1 MKEIRVTICVPV
13 YGVEK
18 FIERCARSLFEQ
30 TYDALDYVFVDDCS
44 KDRSIAVLQQVVEA
58 YPKRKPFVR
67 IVAHERNR
75 GLAAARRTAVE
86 HATGDYILQVD
97 SDDYLSLDAVS
108 LLVQQAEETGADIV
122 AGSQHI
128 ISATQTVYRQDLV
141 PQDKDAYARSLLIR
155 KSIQGVVGK
164 LFRRS
169 LIIEHKLFPPEGLN
183 MAEDYVVMPRI
194 AYYANHV
201 AKVDAPIYNYVKYN
215 PDSYT
220 TTISKRGIDCTVE
233 ALSVLESFFRQV
245 GNASY
250 YAEAIDLAKLYNKV
264 TLYTLAAPAD
274 YAYVRP
280 LYPEVKVWRTSIEL
294 KHKLLLTMASFG
306 LDSLVYRIIHLFR

>member
-1 MKEIRVTICVPV
+1 MNEINVTICVPV

-18 FIERCARSLFEQ
+18 YIERCARSLFEQ

-44 KDRSIAVLQQVVEA
+44 KDGSITVLQRVVDD
-58 YPKRKPFVR
+58 YPQRKPFVR
-67 IVAHERNR
+67 IVRHDRNR

-86 HATGDYILQVD
+86 QATGDYILQVD

-128 ISATQTVYRQDLV
+128 ISATQTVYRQDRV
-141 PQDKDAYARSLLIR
+141 PQDKDAYARSL
-155 KSIQGVVGK
+155 
-164 LFRRS
+164 
-169 LIIEHKLFPPEGLN
+169 IIEHQLFPPEGLN

>member
-1 MKEIRVTICVPV
+1 
-13 YGVEK
+13 
-18 FIERCARSLFEQ
+18 
-30 TYDALDYVFVDDCS
+30 
-44 KDRSIAVLQQVVEA
+44 
-58 YPKRKPFVR
+58 
-67 IVAHERNR
+67 
-75 GLAAARRTAVE
+75 
-86 HATGDYILQVD
+86 
-97 SDDYLSLDAVS
+97 
-108 LLVQQAEETGADIV
+108 
-122 AGSQHI
+122 
-128 ISATQTVYRQDLV
+128 
-141 PQDKDAYARSLLIR
+141 
-155 KSIQGVVGK
+155 
-164 LFRRS
+164 
-169 LIIEHKLFPPEGLN
+169 
-183 MAEDYVVMPRI
+183 
-194 AYYANHV
+194 V

-233 ALSVLESFFRQV
+233 ALSVLESFFRLV

>member
-1 MKEIRVTICVPV
+1 M
-13 YGVEK
+13 
-18 FIERCARSLFEQ
+18 IEYSP
-30 TYDALDYVFVDDCS
+30 LDFNKNGDVS
-44 KDRSIAVLQQVVEA
+44 QLE
-58 YPKRKPFVR
+58 
-67 IVAHERNR
+67 
-75 GLAAARRTAVE
+75 LAAA
-86 HATGDYILQVD
+86 H
-97 SDDYLSLDAVS
+97 
-108 LLVQQAEETGADIV
+108 QQAEETGADIV

-128 ISATQTVYRQDLV
+128 ISATQTVYRQDRV

-169 LIIEHKLFPPEGLN
+169 LIIEHQLFPPEGLN

-194 AYYANHV
+194 AYYANQV

-220 TTISKRGIDCTVE
+220 TTISRHGIDCTVE
-233 ALSVLESFFRQV
+233 ALSVLETFFRKV

-250 YAEAIDLAKLYNKV
+250 YTEAIDQAKLYNKV
-264 TLYTLAAPAD
+264 TLYTLAAQAD

-280 LYPEVKVWRTSIEL
+280 LYPEVKVWRTAIEL

-306 LDSLVYRIIHLFR
+306 LDSLVFRIIHLFR

>member
-1 MKEIRVTICVPV
+1 MKEIKVTICVPV

-18 FIERCARSLFEQ
+18 FIGRCARSLFEQ
-30 TYDALDYVFVDDCS
+30 TYESLDYVFVDDCS

-58 YPKRKPFVR
+58 YPRRKPSVR
-67 IVAHERNR
+67 VVSHEHNR

-97 SDDYLSLDAVS
+97 SDDYLSPDAVS
-108 LLVQQAEETGADIV
+108 LLVQQAEKTGADIV
-122 AGSQHI
+122 AGSQLI
-128 ISATQTVYRQDLV
+128 ISATQSVYRQDLV
-141 PQDKDAYARSLLIR
+141 PQDKDAYACSLLIR

-169 LIIEHKLFPPEGLN
+169 LIIEHQLFPPEGLN

-194 AYYANHV
+194 AYYANRV

-220 TTISKRGIDCTVE
+220 TSISRRGIDCTVE
-233 ALSVLESFFRQV
+233 ALSVLETFFRKV
-245 GNASY
+245 DNAAY

-264 TLYTLAAPAD
+264 TLYTLAAQAD
-274 YAYVRP
+274 FAYVRP
-280 LYPEVKVWRTSIEL
+280 LYPEVKVWQTSIEL
-294 KHKLLLTMASFG
+294 KHKLLLTMASLG

>member
-58 YPKRKPFVR
+58 YPQRKPFVR

-141 PQDKDAYARSLLIR
+141 LQDKDAYARSLLIR

-169 LIIEHKLFPPEGLN
+169 LIIEHQLFPPEGLN

-220 TTISKRGIDCTVE
+220 TTISKRGICIR
-233 ALSVLESFFRQV
+233 S
-245 GNASY
+245 GMP
-250 YAEAIDLAKLYNKV
+250 V
-264 TLYTLAAPAD
+264 TMPK
-274 YAYVRP
+274 P
-280 LYPEVKVWRTSIEL
+280 SIWQNSIT
-294 KHKLLLTMASFG
+294 K
-306 LDSLVYRIIHLFR
+306 

>member
-1 MKEIRVTICVPV
+1 MKEIKVTICVPV
-13 YGVEK
+13 YGVEQ

-44 KDRSIAVLQQVVEA
+44 KDRSIEVLQQVVEA
-58 YPKRKPFVR
+58 YPQRKPFVK
-67 IVAHERNR
+67 IVSHERNR
-75 GLAAARRTAVE
+75 GLAVARRTAVE

-108 LLVQQAEETGADIV
+108 LLVQQAEATGADIV

-128 ISATQTVYRQDLV
+128 ITATQTVYRRDLV

-169 LIIEHKLFPPEGLN
+169 LIMEHQLFPPEGLN

-194 AYYANHV
+194 AYYAHRV

-220 TTISKRGIDCTVE
+220 TSISRRGIDCTIE
-233 ALSVLESFFRQV
+233 ALSVLETFFRQV
-245 GNASY
+245 GNASF
-250 YAEAIDLAKLYNKV
+250 YAEAINLAKLYNKV
-264 TLYTLAAPAD
+264 TLYTLAAQTD

-294 KHKLLLTMASFG
+294 KHKLLLTMASMG